1 LFAYESEA
9 HGAYCVVMS
18 LSSLPY
24 ASYRCAPVSC
34 EAASSLRFTAGT
46 LIRNPIEAAAAYQ
59 AAWDGYRRVWVPG
72 HWERMHGYN
81 SSDYGQRG
89 YAYAN
94 PRWDRDGDGVPN
106 RYDARPDNPYRY

>member
-1 LFAYESEA
+1 
-9 HGAYCVVMS
+9 M
-18 LSSLPY
+18 
-24 ASYRCAPVSC
+24 
-34 EAASSLRFTAGT
+34 FTKKLLISALLAVGT
-46 LIRNPIEAAAAYQ
+46 IGAAAMPLTSAADTRIELGYGAPAQYQ
-59 AAWDGYRRVWVPG
+59 YEPAQRPGHVWVPGYRAWDGYRRVWVPG

-81 SSDYGQRG
+81 GSDYGQRG